1 MRCGIWQIRKKEPDK
16 KATMTIPPFLS
27 INHLA
32 VDFQT
37 RAGVV
42 NAVDDV
48 SITLN
53 KGDMLA
59 LVGES
64 GSGKSVTAY
73 TLLGLL
79 GNNGRITRGSVIFDG
94 MKLHRPHKGLL
105 RELRGRE
112 ISMIFQNPMSTLNPI
127 RRVGDQLTDM
137 LRQHLQAAR
146 TDAPEKARALI
157 RQVKISDVERV
168 YNAYPFEL
176 SGGMCQRVMIA
187 LALACKSRLLLAD
200 EPTTGLDVT
209 TQKSIMDLIYQLSQQ
224 ENLAV
229 ILITH
234 DLGIAAQY
242 CNKFVVMEKGKVV
255 EQADSH
261 DIFLNPQHA
270 YTQKLIAATP
280 NQESMIPGLTPQ
292 PPEDWDHPDPLNN
305 EILLAVSDLV
315 KAYPIKSNVF
325 TRSADVFK
333 AVDGISF
340 DIRKGECIG
349 LVGESGCGKSTTSR
363 IITRLE
369 QATQGRVVFNG
380 ENIAEMDDKTFE
392 AKGLRKQIQMVFQD
406 PSGSLNPRHTVQQL
420 IAEPLKRL
428 AGMRGSAELRKAAL
442 TLSKDVG
449 LPLALID
456 RLPHQLSGGQKAR
469 VGIARAIALNPKLLI
484 LDEPTSALDVS
495 VQAIILQL
503 LERLRRKKGLSY
515 LFVSHDLNVV
525 RMMSQRILVME
536 RGKIVEAGD
545 TATIMQAPQHPFTQ
559 TLIDAIPG
567 WTGTDTS

>member
-1 MRCGIWQIRKKEPDK
+1 
-16 KATMTIPPFLS
+16 MTSSFLA

-32 VDFQT
+32 VDFDT

-48 SITLN
+48 SISLN
-53 KGDMLA
+53 KGDILA

-79 GNNGRITRGSVIFDG
+79 GKNGRISNGSVVFDG
-94 MKLHRPHKGLL
+94 MKLHRPQKGLFK
-105 RELRGRE
+105 EIRGRE

-137 LRQHLQAAR
+137 LRQHVRAAR
-146 TDAPEKARALI
+146 ADAPEKARALI
-157 RQVKISDVERV
+157 RQVQIKDVERV
-168 YNAYPFEL
+168 YKAYPFEL

-187 LALACKSRLLLAD
+187 LALACNSRLLIAD

-209 TQKSIMDLIYQLSQQ
+209 TQKSIMDLIHELARK

-255 EQADSH
+255 EQADNH
-261 DIFLNPQHA
+261 DIFQSPQHS

-280 NQESMIPGLTPQ
+280 NQASHIPGLTPKL
-292 PPEDWDHPDPLNN
+292 PEDWDYPDPLQ
-305 EILLAVSDLV
+305 EDILLSVTDLV
-315 KAYPIKSNVF
+315 KAYPLENGTFSKS
-325 TRSADVFK
+325 AGVFK
-333 AVDGISF
+333 AVDGLSF
-340 DIRKGECIG
+340 EIRTGECIG
-349 LVGESGCGKSTTSR
+349 LVGESGCGKSTTAKM
-363 IITRLE
+363 IAGLE
-369 QATQGRVVFNG
+369 RASQGQILFNR
-380 ENIAEMDDKTFE
+380 ENIVGMDAKTFE
-392 AKGLRKQIQMVFQD
+392 SKGLRKQIQMVFQD

-420 IAEPLKRL
+420 ISEPIKRL
-428 AGMRGSAELRKAAL
+428 GGVWDTNTLRQQAL
-442 TLSKDVG
+442 ALSRDVG
-449 LPLALID
+449 LPEHLID

-503 LERLRRKKGLSY
+503 LERLRRKKNLSY

-525 RMMSQRILVME
+525 RMLSQRILVME
-536 RGKIVEAGD
+536 RGRIVEAGN
-545 TATIMQAPQHPFTQ
+545 TVEIMRDPQHPFTQ
-559 TLIDAIPG
+559 TLINAIPN
-567 WTGTDTS
+567 WDGTVSTESMAN